1 MIVLITGATDGLGR
15 ALANALDAAG
25 ETVLV
30 HGRSDERIAATLAEL
45 SGRARGY
52 RADLASLAEVRR
64 LADEVLDKEP
74 RLDVLVNNAGIMRW
88 ASFPEAGADD
98 LASHLAVHVAGS
110 FHTTRAAWPHMVD
123 AGYGRIVMT
132 TSSGIFGLPD
142 NACYATAKAAV
153 IGLTRSL
160 TLAGSRH
167 GIKVNLIAPAAVT
180 RMAGRA
186 AEQMAAQMSPD
197 LVAPLVAY
205 LAHEDCPVS
214 GEIYAAGAGRFA
226 RIFVASTDGYIHDTE
241 EPTIEDIAR
250 HWPAINDETSYHVP
264 ADTMSWS
271 TDFLA
276 HLL

>member
-1 MIVLITGATDGLGR
+1 VVVNDLGGSIEGAG
-15 ALANALDAAG
+15 ADAAPAADVVAEIVAAGG
-25 ETVLV
+25 EAIADTRDVATEAGAKALV
-30 HGRSDERIAATLAEL
+30 ATAIERF
-45 SGRARGY
+45 G
-52 RADLASLAEVRR
+52 
-64 LADEVLDKEP
+64 
-74 RLDVLVNNAGIMRW
+74 RLDVLINNAGIMRW
-88 ASFPEAGADD
+88 ARFPEAGADD

-110 FHTTRAAWPHMVD
+110 FHTARAAWPHMVE

-132 TSSGIFGLPD
+132 TSSGVFGLPD

-167 GIKVNLIAPAAVT
+167 GIRVNVIAPAAVT

-186 AEQMAAQMSPD
+186 TEEMAAHMSPD

-226 RIFVASTDGYIHDTE
+226 RIFVASTDGYVHDTA
-241 EPTIEDIAR
+241 EPTIEDIAA
-250 HWPAINDETSYHVP
+250 HWATVNDETSYHVP
-264 ADTMSWS
+264 ADLTSWS